1 MKISVI
7 DKDLKK
13 RVSNKKKEPIKR
25 HVDKTAVAEE
35 ENSPMAP
42 PSAYAP
48 PSENMDRVELKD
60 MSAFIKELIKDHN
73 QVKRQLKSFEKTL
86 MELREKKWLINQ
98 NDNQSLSEFYQF
110 FDHKIMQH
118 NRVEEKILFPLLQE
132 RLLESGE
139 HSTDKS
145 QTAIDIMEDDH
156 FKFIQLGSL
165 SFNLIGIASRL
176 NCEEDKTL
184 VFEMAYQSAMELIE
198 MLRLHIFREDETLFQ
213 LAHQLISD
221 KEFDEM
227 YQQLEQF
234 N

>member
-7 DKDLKK
+7 DKDLRK
-13 RVSNKKKEPIKR
+13 RVKTQKETLKR
-25 HVDKTAVAEE
+25 NIEKEVTEEE

-48 PSENMDRVELKD
+48 PSENMKKVELKD
-60 MSAFIKELIKDHN
+60 MSIFLKELVKDHN

-86 MELREKKWLINQ
+86 VSLREKKWKINQ
-98 NDNQSLSEFYQF
+98 DNNQSLSEFYQF
-110 FDHKIMQH
+110 FDHKVMTH
-118 NRVEEKILFPLLQE
+118 NRIEEKILFPLLNE

-139 HSTDKS
+139 HSTNKK
-145 QTAIDIMEDDH
+145 QTAIDLMEDDH

-176 NCEEDKTL
+176 QCDDDKSL

-213 LAHQLISD
+213 LAAELITD
-221 KEFDEM
+221 EEFDNM
-227 YQQLEQF
+227 YKQLQEF
-234 N
+234 S

>member
-7 DKDLKK
+7 DKDLKQ

-25 HVDKTAVAEE
+25 NVEKGTVAGE

-48 PSENMDRVELKD
+48 PSENMERIELKD
-60 MSAFIKELIKDHN
+60 MSSFIKELVKDHN
-73 QVKRQLKSFEKTL
+73 QAKRQLKSFEKTL
-86 MELREKKWLINQ
+86 LELREKSWKINQ
-98 NDNQSLSEFYQF
+98 KDNQSLSEFYQF

-118 NRVEEKILFPLLQE
+118 NRVEEKILFPLLHE

-139 HSTDKS
+139 HSSDKS

-176 NCEEDKTL
+176 KCEEDKSL

-213 LAHQLISD
+213 LAHQLI
-221 KEFDEM
+221 KPEEFDVM

-234 N
+234 D

>member
-7 DKDLKK
+7 DKDIKA
-13 RVSNKKKEPIKR
+13 RISRKKKEPIKR
-25 HVDKTAVAEE
+25 NVEKEAISEE

-48 PSENMDRVELKD
+48 PSENMKRVELKD
-60 MSAFIKELIKDHN
+60 MSSFIKELIKDHN
-73 QVKRQLKSFEKTL
+73 QVKRQLKIFEKTL
-86 MELREKKWLINQ
+86 LELREKSWVINQ
-98 NDNQSLSEFYQF
+98 KDNQSLSEFYQF
-110 FDHKIMQH
+110 FDHKIMLH
-118 NRVEEKILFPLLQE
+118 NRVEEKLLFPLLHK
-132 RLLESGE
+132 RLIEAGE
-139 HSTDKS
+139 HSSDKS

-176 NCEEDKTL
+176 KCDDDKSL
-184 VFEMAYQSAMELIE
+184 VFEMTYQSAMELIE

-213 LAHQLISD
+213 LAHQLITQE
-221 KEFDEM
+221 EFDGM
-227 YQQLEQF
+227 YEQLDQY

>member
-7 DKDLKK
+7 DKDLRN
-13 RVSNKKKEPIKR
+13 RVKNQKDPIKR
-25 HVDKTAVAEE
+25 KVEKNSVEEE

-48 PSENMDRVELKD
+48 PSENMEKVELKD
-60 MSAFIKELIKDHN
+60 MSAFLKELVKDHN

-86 MELREKKWLINQ
+86 IELRKKSWKINQ
-98 NDNQSLSEFYQF
+98 NDNQALSEFYQF
-110 FDHKIMQH
+110 FDHKVMTH
-118 NRVEEKILFPLLQE
+118 NRVEEKLLFPVLQE
-132 RLLESGE
+132 RLLEKGE
-139 HSTDKS
+139 HSVDKS

-165 SFNLIGIASRL
+165 SFNLIGVASRL
-176 NCEEDKTL
+176 KGEEDKSL

-213 LAHQLISD
+213 MAQELISTE
-221 KEFDEM
+221 EFDDM
-227 YQQLEQF
+227 YQKLQQF
-234 N
+234 K